1 MLTGEFLVLARFF
14 DRAEVSLRKLGRRVK
29 AFWTGSPTV
38 VKVLI
43 VVATVICAIALIY
56 ALVS

>member
-1 MLTGEFLVLARFF
+1 MIAAESPVLARFF
-14 DRAEVSLRKLGRRVK
+14 DRAEVNLRKLGRRVK

-38 VKVLI
+38 VQASIVL
-43 VVATVICAIALIY
+43 ATVICVVALIY

>member
-29 AFWTGSPTV
+29 ALWSGSSTEV
-38 VKVLI
+38 RVSI
-43 VVATVICAIALIY
+43 VFAALICAVALIF